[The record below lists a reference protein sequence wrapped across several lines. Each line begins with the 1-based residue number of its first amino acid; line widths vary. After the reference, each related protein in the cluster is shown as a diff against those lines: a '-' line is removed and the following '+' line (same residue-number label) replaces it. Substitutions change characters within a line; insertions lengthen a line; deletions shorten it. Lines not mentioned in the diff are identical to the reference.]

1 MEREDVRGQATAS
14 RKGPRAKRWQR
25 QSKGTRR
32 RSRTAR
38 PLSSSPNKLKLQNE
52 KKRRQLRIV
61 SSWKQWQRTERSRR
75 CPIGITVRFRS
86 FISALDGHPDR
97 FAVPHSL
104 SAMARTSSTDLG
116 GSQQS
121 LQVFHEH
128 GEDVMS
134 AKQTQLLTPQLTYI
148 GTKMFGPGR
157 LSRLWNK
164 FSGTKLYSFI
174 SINFHLGTNC
184 MWKGDIN
191 RASKPRIIRS
201 WTMMSFPFP
210 APFSSSSHAL
220 Q

>member
-1 MEREDVRGQATAS
+1 MKKREDNFG
-14 RKGPRAKRWQR
+14 
-25 QSKGTRR
+25 
-32 RSRTAR
+32 
-38 PLSSSPNKLKLQNE
+38 L
-52 KKRRQLRIV
+52 
-61 SSWKQWQRTERSRR
+61 SRR
-75 CPIGITVRFRS
+75 ESNDRELREADDVPSALFRS

-104 SAMARTSSTDLG
+104 SAMACTSSTDLG

-164 FSGTKLYSFI
+164 FSGTKLYAFI

-184 MWKGDIN
+184 MRKGDIN
-191 RASKPRIIRS
+191 RASKPRILRS
-201 WTMMSFPFP
+201 
-210 APFSSSSHAL
+210 
-220 Q
+220 